1 MRLMRYAFLVA
12 YDGTRY
18 FGFVRQPGLPTVEA
32 ELLKAFERFELYRE
46 FSRTRYRVAA
56 RTDRGVSALGQ
67 VVALDALKRP
77 NLRALNASLPPDI
90 AILGA
95 TKVEPSFDPRR
106 QAMRKHYRY
115 ICEAPKGF
123 NPNRARRAARLLLGT
138 HDFRNFCKRER
149 GRSTVMGVERASVR
163 GGKILTFDFAAE
175 AFLWQQ
181 VRRLASALL
190 AVGIGR
196 LTIAMLRKML
206 DGRLDAPMAPVPPE
220 GLILM
225 KIEYAGLRLEPN
237 PRLAPK
243 FINNLKRE
251 HALHVQRA
259 TVYGHLLRAIA
270 KT

>member
-1 MRLMRYAFLVA
+1 MRRMRYAFLVA

-18 FGFVRQPGLPTVEA
+18 FGFVRQPGLPTVEG
-32 ELLKAFERFELYRE
+32 ELLKAFEGFELYPE
-46 FSRTRYRVAA
+46 LSHARYRTAA

-67 VVALDALKRP
+67 VIALDALKRP

-106 QAMRKHYRY
+106 QAMHKHYRY

-123 NPNRARRAARLLLGT
+123 NPKKARAAARLLLGT
-138 HDFRNFCKRER
+138 HDFGNFCKREK
-149 GRSTVMGVERASVR
+149 GRPTEAKLERVSVR
-163 GGKILTFDFAAE
+163 GRKILTFDFAAG

-181 VRRLASALL
+181 VRRLVNALL
-190 AVGIGR
+190 AVGTSGM
-196 LTIAMLRKML
+196 TIARLREML
-206 DGRLDAPMAPVPPE
+206 DGRVDAPMAPAPPE

-225 KIEYAGLRLEPN
+225 KIEYPSLKLEPN

-243 FINNLKRE
+243 FLNLLKRE
-251 HALHVQRA
+251 RTHHVRCA
-259 TVYGHLLRAIA
+259 AIYEHLLRAIV

>member
-1 MRLMRYAFLVA
+1 MRYAFLVA

-18 FGFVRQPGLPTVEA
+18 FGFARQPGLSTVEA
-32 ELLKAFERFELYRE
+32 ELLRAFERFEFYRE
-46 FSRTRYRVAA
+46 LSHARYRVAA

-67 VVALDALKRP
+67 VIALDALKRP

-95 TKVEPSFDPRR
+95 TKVEPSFDPRG

-123 NPNRARRAARLLLGT
+123 NPNKARAAAALLVGT
-138 HDFRNFCKRER
+138 HDFRNFCKREK
-149 GRSTVMGVERASVR
+149 GRSTEAKLERASVR
-163 GGKILTFDFAAE
+163 GGKILTFDFAAK

-181 VRRLASALL
+181 VRRLVNALL
-190 AVGIGR
+190 AVGTGR
-196 LTIAMLRKML
+196 MTIARLREML
-206 DGRLDAPMAPVPPE
+206 DGRMDAPIAPAPPE

-225 KIEYAGLRLEPN
+225 KIEYPGLKLEPN
-237 PRLAPK
+237 PPLAPK
-243 FINNLKRE
+243 FLNLLKRE
-251 HALHVQRA
+251 RA
-259 TVYGHLLRAIA
+259 HHMRRAVIYECLLRAIV